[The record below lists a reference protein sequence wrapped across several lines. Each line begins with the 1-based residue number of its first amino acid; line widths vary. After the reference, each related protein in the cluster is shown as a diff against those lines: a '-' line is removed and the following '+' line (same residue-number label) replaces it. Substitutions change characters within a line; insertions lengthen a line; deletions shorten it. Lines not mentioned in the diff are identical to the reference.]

1 MVLAALCAATLLGVA
16 DAASVVMTEDNFDTE
31 VFDSGKN
38 VFVKFAAPWC
48 VPYEKAQG
56 GVTSELI

>member
-1 MVLAALCAATLLGVA
+1 MAALCAVTLLGVA
-16 DAASVVMTEDNFDTE
+16 DAASVVMTEDNFDAE

-48 VPYEKAQG
+48 VPHEEDQG
-56 GVTSELI
+56 GVISDLI